1 MATPFKLSQ
10 RELRT
15 INNYMNGMSKK
26 EAMEKAGYSDW
37 YSLKCTDRVFN
48 RPEVAGEIER
58 RQKLA
63 AKRADVSLDWIIER
77 LKSIADAN
85 VGDLL
90 DVYSDG
96 SAKVNMN
103 KITPEL
109 RRALTNVVVDE
120 YTEGRGEGAQKVKRV
135 RISVADKL
143 RALELLVKH
152 LGLSKEKIV
161 VEGEIDLVERLQRGR
176 KRVGEHVEE

>member
-1 MATPFKLSQ
+1 MAKPFNLSQ

-15 INNYMNGMSKK
+15 INNYMNGMTKK
-26 EAMEKAGYSDW
+26 ESMEKAGYSAW
-37 YSLKCTDRVFN
+37 YSLKCTDKVFQ
-48 RPEVAGEIER
+48 RPDVAAEVER

-96 SAKVNMN
+96 SAKVNMS
-103 KITPEL
+103 KLTPEL

-176 KRVGEHVEE
+176 KRVGEEDEV